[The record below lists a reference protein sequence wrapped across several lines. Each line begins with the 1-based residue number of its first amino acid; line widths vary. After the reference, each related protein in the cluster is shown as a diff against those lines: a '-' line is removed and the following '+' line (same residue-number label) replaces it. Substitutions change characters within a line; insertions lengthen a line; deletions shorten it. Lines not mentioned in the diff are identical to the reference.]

1 MSELNIA
8 EKDFLEVAIDDKG
21 YIGLVKHSDSGVKRG
36 YTYRPVLRISNATR
50 EHLAEINAICDGEGH
65 LYKRQQGFLL
75 WFRASAIL
83 PILLELNL
91 DVKEKQ
97 RVLLLEAM
105 MFLRENRSHKANPN
119 LVDNNYALLDEI
131 YVEMRRL
138 NKRGVG

>member
-8 EKDFLEVAIDDKG
+8 EKDFLEVAIDKA
-21 YIGLVKHSDSGVKRG
+21 YIGLVKHSNSGVKRG
-36 YTYRPVLRISNATR
+36 YTYRPILRISHATR
-50 EHLAEINAICDGEGH
+50 EHLTKINTMCDGEGR

-97 RVLLLEAM
+97 RILLLEAM
-105 MFLRENRSHKANPN
+105 LFLSSNRSHKANPN

-131 YVEMRRL
+131 YREMGRL
-138 NKRGVG
+138 NRRVVG